1 MTEPIPA
8 ATVVVARDAGDA
20 GDGIEVLMLRRSSRG
35 AFGGMW
41 VFPGGQV
48 DAEDAAGDELAT
60 ARRAAVREAQ
70 EEAGLVIDEEALVP
84 FSHWIPPSH
93 APKRFST
100 WFFLA
105 PAPAVQDV
113 SVDGAEIH
121 DHEWRR
127 PADAVALRDVGEIE
141 LAPPTWVT
149 LWRLAQA
156 GSVEDVVAQA
166 RARPPQ
172 RYETHIAGA
181 GGVMFALWTGDAAY
195 DDGDLDKPGPR
206 NRLAMLDDGWRYEST
221 L

>member
-8 ATVVVARDAGDA
+8 ATVVLARDAA
-20 GDGIEVLMLRRSSRG
+20 DGIEVLMLRRNSRG

-48 DAEDAAGDELAT
+48 DPEDAAGDEIAT
-60 ARRAAVREAQ
+60 ARRAAVREAE
-70 EEAGLVIDEEALVP
+70 EEAGVVIDPDALVP
-84 FSHWIPPSH
+84 FSHWVPPPQ

-105 PAPAVQDV
+105 PAPAVHDV
-113 SVDGAEIH
+113 SVDGAEIRA
-121 DHEWRR
+121 HEWHR
-127 PADAVALRDVGEIE
+127 PADAVALRDAGEIE

-149 LWRLAQA
+149 LWRLSQA
-156 GSVEDVVAQA
+156 ATVEDAVADA

-172 RYETHIAGA
+172 RYETHIATG
-181 GGVMFALWTGDAAY
+181 GDGVMVAVWPGDAAY

-206 NRLAMLDDGWRYEST
+206 HRLAMLSDGWLFENT
-221 L
+221 V

>member
-8 ATVVVARDAGDA
+8 ATVVLARDAS
-20 GDGIEVLMLRRSSRG
+20 DGIEVLMLRRNSRG

-48 DAEDAAGDELAT
+48 DPADAAEDEVAT
-60 ARRAAVREAQ
+60 ARRAAAREAE
-70 EEAGLVIDEEALVP
+70 EEAGVVVDAGDLVT
-84 FSHWIPPSH
+84 FSHWVPPPQ

-105 PAPAVQDV
+105 PAPAVHDV
-113 SVDGAEIH
+113 NVDGAEIR
-121 DHEWRR
+121 DHEWHR
-127 PADAVALRDVGEIE
+127 PADAVALRDRGEIE

-156 GSVEDVVAQA
+156 ASVEEAVAQA

-172 RYETHIAGA
+172 RFETHIANDGD
-181 GGVMFALWTGDAAY
+181 VMVATWVGDAAY

-206 NRLAMLDDGWRYEST
+206 HRLSMLPDGWRYESP
-221 L
+221 